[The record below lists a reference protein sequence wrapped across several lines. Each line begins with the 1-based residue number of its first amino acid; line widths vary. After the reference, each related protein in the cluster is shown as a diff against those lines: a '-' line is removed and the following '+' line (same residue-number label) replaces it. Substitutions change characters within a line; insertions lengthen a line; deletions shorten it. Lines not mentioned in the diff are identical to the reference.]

1 MLDHKGFDLWAK
13 DYDKSVGLSDES
25 NTYPFAGYKQILGEI
40 YTRIRESSAKKI
52 LDIGFGTATLTSRLY
67 QDEIDVFGQ
76 DFSEEMIKIAQEK
89 MPGAKLYAGDFTNDL
104 VNPLKK
110 QKYDAIVATYS
121 LHHLY
126 DQQKVSMIELLVS
139 LLDAGGTLYIGD
151 VAFQTRKNLEACQMQ
166 AGEEWDKEEF
176 YFVYDELKEH
186 FPRMTFEK
194 YSDCAGLLTLR
205 K

>member
-1 MLDHKGFDLWAK
+1 MLDHKGFDLWAE

-40 YTRIRESSAKKI
+40 YTRISESSAKKI

-67 QDEIDVFGQ
+67 KDYMDVFGQ

-89 MPGAKLYAGDFTNDL
+89 MPNAKLYAGDFTNDL
-104 VNPLKK
+104 VNPLKE

-121 LHHLY
+121 LHHLD

-166 AGEEWDKEEF
+166 AGEEWDTEEF

-186 FPRMTFEK
+186 FSRMTFEK
-194 YSDCAGLLTLR
+194 YSDCTGLLTLR